1 MGAADEMCARTG
13 AGTRYL
19 LVGSRDLCVTFKA
32 SLPKVRFLF
41 EGLMVLRRARTNG
54 GQTGGV
60 FNSMFLAFP
69 FKNHTCTR
77 EGNSRNLSSAT
88 PRQRDARRSAW
99 KTSKKAI
106 GSSTWGASIG
116 LRAQCHLSVH
126 RTQEAVSS
134 TFSCAHAFIQSPHYL
149 PLQSFAVSPRSPR

>member
-19 LVGSRDLCVTFKA
+19 LVGSRDLFVTFKA

-60 FNSMFLAFP
+60 FNSMFLAFSL
-69 FKNHTCTR
+69 KNTHVQEKECVL
-77 EGNSRNLSSAT
+77 GDSSAERCASQRLENNQEST
-88 PRQRDARRSAW
+88 RQFDVG
-99 KTSKKAI
+99 
-106 GSSTWGASIG
+106 GSYRVEGAMPSLGPSHPGGCFINHF
-116 LRAQCHLSVH
+116 LRARIH
-126 RTQEAVSS
+126 TISS
-134 TFSCAHAFIQSPHYL
+134 L
-149 PLQSFAVSPRSPR
+149 FAVAEFCGV